1 MISIDSEVDQTDAS
15 PDYASRIQA
24 LTEEI
29 QQSSGDNAAALYE
42 ALGQVQLKVGAVDSA
57 VETYSACRERFG
69 DNARLQLNLGHAYKA
84 KGDLALAIAAYQV
97 VAQDPIEKAAVTG
110 LWSLANLKG
119 YSFSNQE
126 VQKIEA
132 LSQSNGLSLG
142 HQSLAQFALGDH
154 WAQTGAHQQAFRAF
168 EIANQGIAQIRP
180 FPGDRYQSLIKT
192 LIDFVHSVS
201 WAPSKASSEPIFI
214 VGMPRSGSTLVEQIL
229 SAHSQVE
236 ATDELMLMGDFA
248 RKLEQDGG
256 YATRIRRLQEPA
268 VEDLVERYLRLSA
281 VFRPMNLPI
290 FIDKNPNNFLHI
302 GLIKRLYP
310 KAKIVNVVRDPLDN
324 AVSVFKQFFAQGHEY
339 SYSMPGIVFYWQ
351 GYLTL
356 MKHWEALFPGQIYH
370 LDYEALVTS
379 PEAEIGNLLRYCELT
394 PEPLCFT
401 PHLSERAVMTPSAAQ
416 VRNPIS
422 IASVGSGLRYK
433 SELLAALPQIA
444 ALKHQAKVWL
454 FNDPHQSS

>member
-1 MISIDSEVDQTDAS
+1 MISIDSEVDQTDTS
-15 PDYASRIQA
+15 PDYANRIQA
-24 LTEEI
+24 LTEQI
-29 QQSSGDNAAALYE
+29 QQSSGDKAAALYE
-42 ALGQVQLKVGAVDSA
+42 ALGQVQLKVGAVDGA
-57 VETYSACRERFG
+57 VDTYSTCLKRFG

-84 KGDLALAIAAYQV
+84 KGELALAIGAYQA
-97 VAQDPIEKAAVTG
+97 VAQDPIQKAAVTG

-119 YSFSNQE
+119 YGFSNQE
-126 VQKIEA
+126 VQKLET
-132 LSQSNGLSLG
+132 LSESKDLSLG

-154 WAQTGAHQQAFRAF
+154 WAQTSAYQRAFTAF

-180 FPGDRYQSLIKT
+180 FPGDQYQNLIKT
-192 LIDFVHSVS
+192 LIDFVHRVS
-201 WAPSKASSEPIFI
+201 WTPSEAMAEPIFI

-256 YATRIRRLQEPA
+256 YATRIRRLQDPA
-268 VEDLVERYLRLSA
+268 VEDLAERYLRLSA

-302 GLIKRLYP
+302 GLIKRLFP

-324 AVSVFKQFFAQGHEY
+324 AISVFKQFFAQGHEY
-339 SYSMPGIVFYWQ
+339 SYSVPGIVFYWQ

-356 MKHWEALFPGQIYH
+356 MKHWQALFPGQIYH

-379 PEAEIGNLLRYCELT
+379 PVAEIENLLRYCALT

-422 IASVGSGLRYK
+422 TASLGSGLHYK
-433 SELLAALPQIA
+433 SELLATLPQIA

-454 FNDPHQSS
+454 FDDPNQGS